1 MRAIPPHIRG
11 SEIERARRKQ
21 RRNAPLLSER
31 ARWREKRDR
40 KIACASLS
48 QLCATNSGCQ
58 MVYHWLCSKN
68 DVTLLVCGRQRRR
81 TK

>member
-31 ARWREKRDR
+31 ARWRREARR
-40 KIACASLS
+40 KSLVPACRNFAQQFGMPDGLSLAV
-48 QLCATNSGCQ
+48 QQ
-58 MVYHWLCSKN
+58 K
-68 DVTLLVCGRQRRR
+68 
-81 TK
+81 